1 MTTETAKPQA
11 VTGKSYQLLINGQ
24 WVAPKSGETLERRY
38 PANQDVVVATF
49 PKADHVDTDAAIKAA
64 RDTFD
69 SGAWSNAPAKQRA
82 TVLRKTA
89 DKIREEMND
98 LARLLA
104 SEVGK
109 PIGEASLE
117 VALTADVF
125 DYYSG
130 LALDVKGQVVSN
142 YVNDAIGMILKEPV
156 GVVGIITPWN
166 FPLILATWKL
176 APALAA
182 GCTTVIKPATYTP
195 CTTYELGR
203 ILTECG
209 APPGVVNVITGPGT
223 TTGERL
229 ASSDMVDK
237 IAFTGSTEVGR
248 EVMRAAAGNI
258 KKISLELGGKS
269 PNIVFADANLQSA
282 AIGSLFGIFLNAGQV
297 CQAGSRL
304 LVEESVHDQ
313 FLGMF
318 SNFMAG
324 VKVGDPLDPTTRMGP
339 VVSEQQ
345 LSTVQS
351 YVDAG
356 KGEKAELVR
365 GGNRLSG
372 GEFDKGYFFE
382 PTIFDHVDNRM
393 KIAQEEIFGPVL
405 SVIPFKDADE
415 ALKIANDTMYG
426 LAAAVWTKDID
437 RAFKFAKGIKAG
449 TVWVNAYHAA
459 GALGVPL
466 MPFGGYKQSGIGR
479 ELGQEGMD
487 LFFETKSVSI
497 KLN

>member
-69 SGAWSNAPAKQRA
+69 SGAWSNAPARQRA

-125 DYYSG
+125 DYYAG

-142 YVNDAIGMILKEPV
+142 YVNDAVGMILKEPV

-304 LVEESVHDQ
+304 LVQEEVHDQ
-313 FLGMF
+313 FLERAVLF
-318 SNFMAG
+318 
-324 VKVGDPLDPTTRMGP
+324 
-339 VVSEQQ
+339 VVNNE
-345 LSTVQS
+345 LLGHVVQCDRGCHQTS
-351 YVDAG
+351 SP
-356 KGEKAELVR
+356 KRRLHREK
-365 GGNRLSG
+365 
-372 GEFDKGYFFE
+372 
-382 PTIFDHVDNRM
+382 
-393 KIAQEEIFGPVL
+393 
-405 SVIPFKDADE
+405 
-415 ALKIANDTMYG
+415 
-426 LAAAVWTKDID
+426 TK
-437 RAFKFAKGIKAG
+437 
-449 TVWVNAYHAA
+449 
-459 GALGVPL
+459 
-466 MPFGGYKQSGIGR
+466 
-479 ELGQEGMD
+479 
-487 LFFETKSVSI
+487 
-497 KLN
+497 